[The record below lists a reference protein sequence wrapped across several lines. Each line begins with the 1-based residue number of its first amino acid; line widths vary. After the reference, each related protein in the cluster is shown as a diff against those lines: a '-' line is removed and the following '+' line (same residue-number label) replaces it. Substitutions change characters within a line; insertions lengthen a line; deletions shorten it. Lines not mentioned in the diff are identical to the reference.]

1 MAELLIELFSE
12 EIPARMQQRAAS
24 DFAGLVTDGLKAAG
38 LKFDNVR
45 KFVTPRRLVLVLDDL
60 PVKTPDVSLER
71 KGPRVDAPQQ
81 AIDGFL
87 KSAGV
92 SLENCQKVED
102 KKGTFYL
109 AKIDKPGQQTVQ
121 IIAELVPDI
130 IKKFPWPKSMRWG
143 SGSLRWVR
151 PLHSICCIFDGA
163 VVPFEVE
170 NIRSGNT
177 TTGHRFMGP
186 DEILV
191 KDFATYSKH
200 LRDQFVMLESQERC
214 DFIQSEAEKLA
225 KAKNLELIYDKA
237 LIAEV
242 AGLVEWPVVLMG
254 EFDKDFLDVPPE
266 VVVTTI
272 KAHQKCFCL
281 KTKSGKLANRYLL
294 VSNIIARDGGKL
306 IVQGNN
312 RVIAARLSDAKF
324 FWDQDQKVKL
334 QDRLPALE
342 KITFHAKLGTQR
354 ERVERIVSLAGDIA
368 GLIDVDV
375 EKARLAALLCK
386 SDLVTGMVSELP
398 ELQGLMGGYYA
409 RAEGIDDDVAEAI
422 AEHYKPQGPGDDV
435 PANRVAQVVS
445 LADKLDALAG
455 FWAMDDKPTGSKDPY
470 ALRRAALG
478 VIRMLLEGNLQ
489 IALLPILTPAIAD
502 FQAHLAG
509 KDQPTDEPVE
519 EDEELTPADP
529 APVARDL
536 MKFFADRLKVHLRDK
551 GIRHDLIDA
560 VFALG
565 DQDDLLMIVKRV
577 EALSAFLATDDG
589 RNLLVGVKRAANILK
604 IEEKK
609 DKKTYTGTPLQN
621 LLVVGEEKDLHRAV
635 TAAIAQTL
643 TSAKAEN
650 FTEAMFGLAKLR
662 APVDAFFDK
671 VVVNADD
678 PNFRENRLKL
688 LNKIREATLNVA
700 DFSHIEG

>member
-24 DFAGLVTDGLKAAG
+24 DFAGLITDGLEAAG

-60 PVKTPDVSLER
+60 PVKTPDVNLER
-71 KGPRVDAPQQ
+71 KGPRVGAPQQ

-92 SLENCQKVED
+92 SLEDCQKIED

-109 AKIDKPGQQTVQ
+109 AKIDKPGQQTAQV
-121 IIAELVPDI
+121 IAELVPEV

-143 SGSLRWVR
+143 SGTLRWVR

-170 NIRSGNT
+170 NIHAGNT
-177 TTGHRFMGP
+177 TSGHRFMGS
-186 DEILV
+186 DEISV

-200 LRDQFVMLESQERC
+200 LRDQFVMLDPQERC

-225 KAKNLELIYDKA
+225 KVKNLELIYDKA

-242 AGLVEWPVVLMG
+242 AGLVEWPLVLIG

-294 VSNIIARDGGKL
+294 VSNMIARDGGKL

-324 FWDQDQKVKL
+324 FWDQDRKINL
-334 QDRLPALE
+334 HDRLLDLE
-342 KITFHAKLGTQR
+342 KITFHAKLGSQR

-368 GLIDVDV
+368 GLLDVDV

-409 RAEGIDDDVAEAI
+409 RAEGIDDDVADAI
-422 AEHYKPQGPGDDV
+422 ANHYKPQGPADLV
-435 PANRVAQVVS
+435 PGNGLAQVVA
-445 LADKLDALAG
+445 LADKIDTLAG
-455 FWAMDDKPTGSKDPY
+455 FWAIGDKPTGSKDPY

-478 VIRMLLEGNLQ
+478 VIRVLLEGNLQ
-489 IALLPILTPAIAD
+489 IALQLILTPAIAD
-502 FQAHLAG
+502 FQTQLASH
-509 KDQPTDEPVE
+509 DQSKE
-519 EDEELTPADP
+519 EGEEITPADP

-565 DQDDLLMIVKRV
+565 DQDDLLKIVKRV
-577 EALSAFLATDDG
+577 EALSAFLTTDDG
-589 RNLLVGVKRAANILK
+589 RNLLAGVKRAANILK

-609 DKKTYTGTPLQN
+609 DNKTYTGTPLQN

-650 FTEAMFGLAKLR
+650 YTEAMSGLAKLH